1 MCALFLASFV
11 LTTAL
16 ESLGP
21 PAALADAPMSISP
34 IALTV
39 EPTARAASMTIR
51 NPSSDPLRLQIGIER
66 WSPTPSN
73 PYALTPANDVIVFP
87 QLVTIPMFGR
97 QEIRVAVLGVP
108 PPAERAYRIVVT
120 PLPPLNSAAAAGGRL
135 SAALELQARF
145 TFPVFVEPAL
155 AQTRGTFTQLHVAHG
170 VLAIRIQND
179 GNVHL
184 GGEPLTIVARGAD
197 GRTIASQEAR
207 GWSVLAAHTTTV
219 SVKPN
224 RCAGVRSLTVSAP
237 ASMNV
242 REKTVEVSSRDCG
255 S

>member
-1 MCALFLASFV
+1 
-11 LTTAL
+11 
-16 ESLGP
+16 
-21 PAALADAPMSISP
+21 MSISP
-34 IALTV
+34 IALTID
-39 EPTARAASMTIR
+39 PTARAASVTVR
-51 NPSSDPLRLQIGIER
+51 NPSNDPLRLQIGIAR
-66 WSPTPSN
+66 WSPTPSD

-97 QEIRVAVLGVP
+97 QEIRVAVLGAP

-120 PLPPLNSAAAAGGRL
+120 PLPSLNSASAASGRL

-155 AQTRGTFTQLHVAHG
+155 AQTRGTITQLHVAHG

-184 GGEPLTIVARGAD
+184 GGGPLTIVARGAD

-242 REKTVEVSSRDCG
+242 RERTVEVSSRDCG